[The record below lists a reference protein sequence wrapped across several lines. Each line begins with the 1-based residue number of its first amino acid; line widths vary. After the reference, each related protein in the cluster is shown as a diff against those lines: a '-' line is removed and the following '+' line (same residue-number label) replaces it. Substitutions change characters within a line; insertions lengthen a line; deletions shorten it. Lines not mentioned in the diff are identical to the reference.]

1 VCIIFLLQFQYLS
14 SAPSLVCCGFLFVV
28 ILFVYE
34 CLAVDAT
41 VLCGSG
47 DGGRWHQSQQP
58 VLGTPCAG
66 NSVRTVILACIL
78 TMSFAL

>member
-1 VCIIFLLQFQYLS
+1 M
-14 SAPSLVCCGFLFVV
+14 A
-28 ILFVYE
+28 
-34 CLAVDAT
+34 AT

-66 NSVRTVILACIL
+66 SSVRTVILAYIL